1 MKVALKN
8 KVSQWLELECE
19 EVVIPMGIES
29 EVLAISVIDDREV
42 VVIRRGILY
51 DDGGE
56 AVYSELLA
64 ESDG

>member
-29 EVLAISVIDDREV
+29 EVIAVSVINDDEL
-42 VVIRRGILY
+42 VVIRKGMLY
-51 DDGGE
+51 PNGGE

-64 ESDG
+64 KSDG